1 MNYSTIFTPTSTA
14 VAMPHVFNDG
24 GRSNYFKGAKA
35 GDCVPRAITIATG
48 LDYKFVYD
56 ELNRLTKEYA
66 DKKGQ
71 RTKVSRA
78 INNKT
83 HRRSVRNGT
92 YDIVSKPFM
101 ASLGWEWQ
109 PTMFIGSGCTV
120 HVKADELP
128 TNKGNLILRLSR
140 HWTAVV
146 SGELHD
152 TYDCSRNG
160 TRGVYGYFWKP
171 VG

>member
-1 MNYSTIFTPTSTA
+1 MKNDIQIPY
-14 VAMPHVFNDG
+14 VYNDG
-24 GRSNYFKGAKA
+24 GRSNYFKGSFV

-48 LDYKFVYD
+48 LNYKFVYD

-66 DKKGQ
+66 EKKGQ

-78 INNKT
+78 INNKR
-83 HRRSVRNGT
+83 HNRSVRNGT
-92 YDIVSKPFM
+92 YDKVSKPFL

-128 TNKGNLILRLSR
+128 TDKGNLILKLS
-140 HWTAVV
+140 
-146 SGELHD
+146 
-152 TYDCSRNG
+152 
-160 TRGVYGYFWKP
+160 YFSE
-171 VG
+171 